1 MASIDRRPNG
11 KWRARWREYPGGPQR
26 ARHFTRKLDAE
37 RFLVE
42 VQHRLL
48 TGAYIAP
55 EAARV
60 TFDAYSRQYIE
71 RQPWRAWP
79 GDEDRIRQAVD
90 QAVALAG
97 EDRLRTDRAAT

>member
-1 MASIDRRPNG
+1 VASVDRRPNG

-26 ARHFTRKLDAE
+26 AKHFPRKIDAE

-60 TFDAYSRQYIE
+60 TFDVYSRQYVE
-71 RQPWRAWP
+71 RQPWRASSA
-79 GDEDRIRQAVD
+79 Q
-90 QAVALAG
+90 VAEFGLSHARRVFG
-97 EDRLRTDRAAT
+97 KRPLVS